1 MSLMDSVHGLLVGIN
16 TVVLPNIME
25 KFLVCLGK
33 GSSAIDEYK
42 INLESRLAL
51 VRCVVLV

>member
-33 GSSAIDEYK
+33 GSSAID
-42 INLESRLAL
+42 
-51 VRCVVLV
+51 